1 MLSMVRRRVLRY
13 ALVILAALVLAA
25 GGWLGLKTRAE
36 AHRLITN
43 PRETRLLSRETPADR
58 GLAFEEVAVTTS
70 DGLKLVGWFMP
81 SPGQPAIIVQHGY
94 KDSRARMLGVAAMLR
109 RNGYAVLVQTVRGHD
124 ASGGETVGLGSREM
138 DDLAA
143 WWRWLVARADVDPE
157 RVGIFGVSM
166 GGSLVLQYAAEN
178 PQLKAVVADC
188 AFSSITDTV
197 ETSVRFFT
205 GLPPF
210 PFAPLILFWVERELG
225 VDASSIDAKQWIGR
239 ISPRPV
245 FLLQGGADVV
255 VSPESGARL
264 FEAAKEPKELWVD
277 PELGHAQ
284 FLEKRP
290 AEFERRV
297 IKFYDRYLRGSGS

>member
-1 MLSMVRRRVLRY
+1 MPVIPLMTFMWRPWVRRV
-13 ALVILAALVLAA
+13 ALVVAVLLVAA

-70 DGLKLVGWFMP
+70 DGLKLVGWFLP

-124 ASGGETVGLGSREM
+124 ASDGETVGLGSREM
-138 DDLAA
+138 DDLTA
-143 WWRWLVARADVDPE
+143 WWRWLVARAGVDPQ

-290 AEFERRV
+290 AEFERRM
-297 IKFYDRYLRGSGS
+297 IAFYDKY

>member
-1 MLSMVRRRVLRY
+1 MTRIRRY
-13 ALVILAALVLAA
+13 AIVSVATLVVAT

-43 PRETRLLSRETPADR
+43 PRETRLLPRETPADR
-58 GLAFEEVAVTTS
+58 GLAFEDISVRTS
-70 DGLKLVGWFMP
+70 DGLKLVGWFLP
-81 SPGQPAIIVQHGY
+81 FPGQPAIIVQHGY
-94 KDSRARMLGVAAMLR
+94 KDSRGTLLGVAALFR
-109 RNGYAVLVQTVRGHD
+109 RHGYAVLVPTVRAHD
-124 ASGGETVGLGSREM
+124 SSEGEVVGLGSREM

-143 WWRWLVARADVDPE
+143 WWQWLIARSDVDPQ

-166 GGSLVLQYAAEN
+166 GGSLVLQYAAQN

-197 ETSVRFFT
+197 ETSVKFFT

-225 VDASSIDAKQWIGR
+225 VEASSIDAKQWIGR

-255 VSPESGARL
+255 VSPESGKRL
-264 FEAAKEPKELWVD
+264 FEAAREPKELWFE

-290 AEFERRV
+290 AEFERRLTA
-297 IKFYDRYLRGSGS
+297 FYDRYLRRAGAPGL

>member
-1 MLSMVRRRVLRY
+1 MVMRRLRRHVLV
-13 ALVILAALVLAA
+13 AVIAIVLAA

-43 PRETRLLSRETPADR
+43 PRETRLLSSETPADR
-58 GLAFEEVAVTTS
+58 GLSFEEVSVKTS
-70 DGLKLVGWFMP
+70 DGLKLVGWFIP

-109 RNGYAVLVQTVRGHD
+109 RNGYAVLLQTVRGHD
-124 ASGGETVGLGSREM
+124 LSDGETVGLGSREM

-143 WWRWLVARADVDPE
+143 WWQWLIARADVDPQ

-166 GGSLVLQYAAEN
+166 GGSLVLQYAAQN
-178 PQLKAVVADC
+178 QQLKAVVADC

-225 VDASSIDAKQWIGR
+225 VDASSIDAKQWVGR
-239 ISPRPV
+239 ISPRPLFV
-245 FLLQGGADVV
+245 LQGGADVV
-255 VSPESGARL
+255 VSPESGTRL
-264 FEAAKEPKELWVD
+264 FEAAKEPKELWFE

-297 IKFYDRYLRGSGS
+297 IAFYEKYLRQ

>member
-1 MLSMVRRRVLRY
+1 LAPNRLRRY
-13 ALVILAALVLAA
+13 ALISVAAIVLAA
-25 GGWLGLKTRAE
+25 GGWLVLKTRAE

-43 PRETRLLSRETPADR
+43 PRETRLMPRETPGDR
-58 GLAFEEVAVTTS
+58 GLAFEDVGVRTS
-70 DGLKLVGWFMP
+70 DGLRLVGWFLP
-81 SPGQPAIIVQHGY
+81 SPGQPTIIVQHGY
-94 KDSRARMLGVAAMLR
+94 KDSRGTMLGVAAMLR
-109 RNGYAVLVQTVRGHD
+109 RNGYAVLVQTVRAHD
-124 ASGGETVGLGSREM
+124 SSDGEVVGLGSREM

-143 WWRWLVARADVDPE
+143 WWQWLIARADVDPQ

-166 GGSLVLQYAAEN
+166 GGSLVLQYAAQN
-178 PQLKAVVADC
+178 QQLKAVVADC

-210 PFAPLILFWVERELG
+210 PFAPLILFWVERDLG
-225 VDASSIDAKQWIGR
+225 VDASSIDAKQWVGR

-255 VSPESGARL
+255 VSPASGTRL
-264 FEAAKEPKELWVD
+264 FEAAKEPKDLWVE

-297 IKFYDRYLRGSGS
+297 IAFYDRYLR

>member
-1 MLSMVRRRVLRY
+1 MTRIRRY
-13 ALVILAALVLAA
+13 AIVSVATLVVAT

-43 PRETRLLSRETPADR
+43 PRETRLLPRETPADR
-58 GLAFEEVAVTTS
+58 GLAFEDISVRTS
-70 DGLKLVGWFMP
+70 DGLKLVGWFLP
-81 SPGQPAIIVQHGY
+81 FPGQPAIIVQHGY
-94 KDSRARMLGVAAMLR
+94 KDSRGTLLGVAALFR
-109 RNGYAVLVQTVRGHD
+109 RHGYAVLVPTVRAH
-124 ASGGETVGLGSREM
+124 ASSEGEVVGLGSREM

-143 WWRWLVARADVDPE
+143 WWQWLIARSDVDPQ

-166 GGSLVLQYAAEN
+166 GGSLVLQYAAQN

-197 ETSVRFFT
+197 ETSVKFFT

-225 VDASSIDAKQWIGR
+225 VEASSIDAKQWVGR

-255 VSPESGARL
+255 VSPESGKRL
-264 FEAAKEPKELWVD
+264 FEAAREPKELWFE

-284 FLEKRP
+284 FLERRP
-290 AEFERRV
+290 AEFERRLTA
-297 IKFYDRYLRGSGS
+297 FYDRYLKQ

>member
-58 GLAFEEVAVTTS
+58 GVAFEEVAVTTS
-70 DGLKLVGWFMP
+70 DGLKLVGWFIP
-81 SPGQPAIIVQHGY
+81 SPGQPAIVVQHGY
-94 KDSRARMLGVAAMLR
+94 KDSRARMLGVAAMLK

-124 ASGGETVGLGSREM
+124 ASDGETVGLGSREM

-143 WWRWLVARADVDPE
+143 WWRWLIARADVDPQ

-166 GGSLVLQYAAEN
+166 GGSLVLQYAAQN

-225 VDASSIDAKQWIGR
+225 VDASSIDAKQWVGR

-290 AEFERRV
+290 VEFERRV

>member
-13 ALVILAALVLAA
+13 ALVILVALVLAA

-70 DGLKLVGWFMP
+70 DGLKLVGWFLA

-94 KDSRARMLGVAAMLR
+94 KDSRARMLGVAAMLK
-109 RNGYAVLVQTVRGHD
+109 RNGYAVLVQTVRSHD
-124 ASGGETVGLGSREM
+124 ASDGETVGLGSREM

-143 WWRWLVARADVDPE
+143 WWRWLVARADVDSQ
-157 RVGIFGVSM
+157 RVAIFGVSM
-166 GGSLVLQYAAEN
+166 GGSLVLQYAAQN

-225 VDASSIDAKQWIGR
+225 VDASSIDAKQWVGR

-297 IKFYDRYLRGSGS
+297 IAFYDRYLR

>member
-1 MLSMVRRRVLRY
+1 MTLTLRPWVRRLAIVL
-13 ALVILAALVLAA
+13 AVLILAA
-25 GGWLGLKTRAE
+25 GGWLGFKTRTE

-43 PRETRLLSRETPADR
+43 PRATRILPQETPADR
-58 GLAFEEVAVTTS
+58 GLAFEDVTVRTS
-70 DGLKLVGWFMP
+70 DELKLVGWFIP

-94 KDSRARMLGVAAMLR
+94 KDSRGRMLGVAAMLR
-109 RNGYAVLVQTVRGHD
+109 RHGYAVLVPTVRAHD
-124 ASGGETVGLGSREM
+124 GSDGETIGLGSREM
-138 DDLAA
+138 DDLSV
-143 WWRWLVARADVDPE
+143 WWRWLIAREDVDKG
-157 RVGIFGVSM
+157 RIGIFGASM
-166 GGSLVLQYAAEN
+166 GGSLVLQYASQN
-178 PQLKAVVADC
+178 PEIKAVVADC

-197 ETSVRFFT
+197 ETSVKFFT

-225 VDASSIDAKQWIGR
+225 VDASSIDAKQWVGK

-255 VSPESGARL
+255 VSPESGKRL
-264 FEAAKEPKELWVD
+264 YEAAGEPKELWVD

-290 AEFERRV
+290 EEFERRV
-297 IKFYDRYLRGSGS
+297 VKFYDRYLRGSGS